1 MILLG
6 FSSPSDRESINQTCL
21 ILLDYDLSIFFE
33 QVIFQAVHSFA
44 SMTVLVVASMAVLE
58 KSVSRLRV
66 SSPHLTR
73 LKKGIHPQTITE
85 AYHRAK
91 MDRLDIV
98 SSLLILLLAAH
109 KAEEVLDAVAQPVD
123 PRLTCPPNSAGVSNW
138 RVHMLTL
145 Q

>member
-98 SSLLILLLAAH
+98 SSLLILLLA
-109 KAEEVLDAVAQPVD
+109 VLMNAFRRSFRQHIKQKRFWMRWHSQSILD
-123 PRLTCPPNSAGVSNW
+123 
-138 RVHMLTL
+138 
-145 Q
+145 